1 MSESKDVVYQLI
13 AFNRQTKAE
22 VVVGYG
28 SLNEICELIY
38 ADYDYDGEITLA
50 DEDACDAVVSVI
62 EAIRN
67 SLPTVSLKESGYE
80 VPSDI
85 VEDIRQAINVAVTDY
100 VVHAQRLLSARSRHP
115 ERVKVERFNS
125 YFDGMIAGFKL
136 CEDNLSLVDEEEKS
150 GD

>member
-1 MSESKDVVYQLI
+1 MSKSKGVAYRLI
-13 AFNRQTKAE
+13 AFNRQTGAE

-28 SLNEICELIY
+28 SLNELCELIY
-38 ADYDYDGEITLA
+38 ADYNYDGEITLS
-50 DEDACDAVVSVI
+50 DEDAYDAVVSVI

-67 SLPTVSLKESGYE
+67 SLPTVGLKESGYD

-85 VEDIRQAINVAVTDY
+85 VEDIRQSINVAVTDY

-115 ERVKVERFNS
+115 ERTKVERFNQ
-125 YFDGMIAGFKL
+125 YFDRMIAGFKL
-136 CEDNLSLVDEEEKS
+136 CEDNLSLANGEEKS

>member
-1 MSESKDVVYQLI
+1 MSENNGVVYRLI
-13 AFNRQTKAE
+13 AFNRQTKSE

-28 SLNEICELIY
+28 SFNEICELVYI
-38 ADYDYDGEITLA
+38 DYDYDGSITLS
-50 DEDACDAVVSVI
+50 DEDAYDAVVSVI

-67 SLPTVSLKESGYE
+67 SLPTVGRKEGGYV

-100 VVHAQRLLSARSRHP
+100 VAHAHRLLSERSRHP
-115 ERVKVERFNS
+115 ERVKVECFNS

>member
-1 MSESKDVVYQLI
+1 MSENKGVAYRLI
-13 AFNRQTKAE
+13 AFNRHTKSE

-38 ADYDYDGEITLA
+38 ADYNYDGEITLA
-50 DEDACDAVVSVI
+50 DDDAYDAVVSVV

-67 SLPTVSLKESGYE
+67 SLPTVGLKEGGYD

-85 VEDIRQAINVAVTDY
+85 VEDIRQSVDVAVADY
-100 VVHAQRLLSARSRHP
+100 VAHAHRLLSERSRHP
-115 ERVKVERFNS
+115 ERVKVERFNH

-136 CEDNLSLVDEEEKS
+136 CEDNLSLVDEKEKS

>member
-1 MSESKDVVYQLI
+1 MSKSKGVVYRLI
-13 AFNRQTKAE
+13 AFNRQAKEE

-28 SLNEICELIY
+28 SFNEICELIY
-38 ADYDYDGEITLA
+38 IDYDYGGEITVS
-50 DEDACDAVVSVI
+50 DEDAYDAVVSVI

-67 SLPTVSLKESGYE
+67 SLPTVGLKESGYD

-85 VEDIRQAINVAVTDY
+85 VEDIRQSINVAVTDY

-115 ERVKVERFNS
+115 ERTKVERFNQ
-125 YFDGMIAGFKL
+125 YFGGMVAGFKL
-136 CEDNLSLVDEEEKS
+136 CEDNSSLVYEEEKS

>member
-1 MSESKDVVYQLI
+1 MSKDKGVVYRLI
-13 AFNRQTKAE
+13 AFNRQTKEE

-28 SLNEICELIY
+28 SLDELCELIY
-38 ADYDYDGEITLA
+38 ADYNYDGEITLA
-50 DEDACDAVVSVI
+50 DEDTYDAVVSVI

-67 SLPTVSLKESGYE
+67 SLPTVGLKESGYD

-85 VEDIRQAINVAVTDY
+85 VEDIRQSINVAVTDY

-115 ERVKVERFNS
+115 ERVKVEWFNQ
-125 YFDGMIAGFKL
+125 YFNGMIAGFKL
-136 CEDNLSLVDEEEKS
+136 CEDNSSLVNEEEKS

>member
-1 MSESKDVVYQLI
+1 MSENKGVIYRLI
-13 AFNRQTKAE
+13 AFNRQTKTE

-38 ADYDYDGEITLA
+38 ADYDYDGAITLA
-50 DEDACDAVVSVI
+50 DEDAYDAVVSVI

-67 SLPTVSLKESGYE
+67 SLPTVGLKEGGYD

-100 VVHAQRLLSARSRHP
+100 VVHAHRLLSERSRHP
-115 ERVKVERFNS
+115 ERVKVERFNQ

-136 CEDNLSLVDEEEKS
+136 CEDNLSLVNEEEKS